1 MLSKSCEYGLRAML
15 YLASLN
21 ATEYVSIRSIS
32 EALDI
37 SFHFLTKT
45 FQKLTDAG
53 LLVSQRGPAGGVRLA
68 RPPRQITPLEILVAI
83 DGSALFTECVLGLPG
98 CGDEKP
104 CPLHEEWAAERARLA
119 SMFETVS
126 IADLSTGFRNGAFRL
141 KAIWDMSEST

>member
-1 MLSKSCEYGLRAML
+1 ML
-15 YLASLN
+15 YLASLD

-32 EALDI
+32 EALHI

-68 RPPRQITPLEILVAI
+68 RPARQITPLEILVAI
-83 DGSALFTECVLGLPG
+83 DGPALFTECVLGLPG
-98 CGDEKP
+98 CGNEKP
-104 CPLHEEWAAERARLA
+104 CPLHEEWAAERSRLA

-126 IADLSTGFRNGAFRL
+126 LADLSRGFRNGAYRL
-141 KAIWDMSEST
+141 KAIWDTSEST

>member
-1 MLSKSCEYGLRAML
+1 ML

-68 RPPRQITPLEILVAI
+68 RPARQITPLEILVAI
-83 DGSALFTECVLGLPG
+83 DGPALFTECVLGLPG

-126 IADLSTGFRNGAFRL
+126 IADLSGGFRNGAYRL
-141 KAIWDMSEST
+141 KAIWEPSESS